1 MPQKLCLALA
11 LALALAGAAP
21 APPADRARADY
32 APVARLLE
40 KFIAREMAD
49 KELPAVSVA
58 LVDDQQTVWV
68 AGFGLADPQAKTPAG
83 AETVYRVGSVS
94 KLFTDLAVMQLVE
107 RGTLDLDAPV
117 ERYLP
122 DFKPRNSFG
131 RPVTLRQLMSHRSGL
146 VREPPV
152 GNYFDPSGPSLAAT
166 VASLNRTALVYAPGA
181 RIKYSNA
188 AIAAVGY
195 VLERA
200 QREPFP
206 RYLKRALLE
215 PLGMGASGFEPTPEI
230 TRHLARAF
238 MWTIDGR
245 VFPAPTFEL
254 GIAPA
259 GSMYT
264 SVADLAR
271 FTSVLFAGGR
281 GPRGQMLKPETLAA
295 MWTPQFA
302 RPGEKGGFGI
312 GFSLSEL
319 EGRRRVGHGGAIY
332 GFATALAALP
342 DEKLGAVVVTTKDS
356 ANSVTDRIADLA
368 LRAMLAAREGR
379 PLPEPDVTSPVAPE
393 LARRLAGR
401 YADGEDGVELSE
413 RGGMLSRLW
422 LHGGFPA
429 RLRAAGDGL
438 ITDDRL
444 TYGERI
450 TPRPDGVEIQGKL
463 YRRAAA
469 GKPQPARPEWRG
481 LVGEYGWDH
490 DILYILEM
498 GGRLWALIEWYEFD
512 PLEQVSENVFK
523 FPDRG
528 LYDGEQLIFKR
539 DGRGRATEVEAAS
552 VVFKRR
558 QVGPE
563 DGAAQLRVKPVRPVK
578 TLLKEAMAMQPPQE
592 GGEFRQSDL
601 VELVK
606 LDPTIK
612 LDVRYATTN
621 NFLGTVFYAEA
632 RAFLQRSAAEALTRA
647 HQRLREQGY
656 GLLVFDGYRPW
667 SVTKVFW
674 EATPDDKKTFVAD
687 PSKGSR
693 HNRGCAVD
701 LTLYDLATGR
711 EVAMPS
717 PYDDMTEKAYVT
729 YDGGDAG
736 ARERREVLRDA
747 MEREGF
753 FVYPYEWWHFDYK
766 DWREYPILD
775 VPFGAL
781 SATAVAATSTSAST
795 SAWDLSQVRM
805 VDLTWT

>member
-413 RGGMLSRLW
+413 RGGTLSRLW

-578 TLLKEAMAMQPPQE
+578 TLLKEA
-592 GGEFRQSDL
+592 
-601 VELVK
+601 
-606 LDPTIK
+606 
-612 LDVRYATTN
+612 
-621 NFLGTVFYAEA
+621 
-632 RAFLQRSAAEALTRA
+632 
-647 HQRLREQGY
+647 
-656 GLLVFDGYRPW
+656 
-667 SVTKVFW
+667 
-674 EATPDDKKTFVAD
+674 
-687 PSKGSR
+687 
-693 HNRGCAVD
+693 
-701 LTLYDLATGR
+701 
-711 EVAMPS
+711 
-717 PYDDMTEKAYVT
+717 
-729 YDGGDAG
+729 
-736 ARERREVLRDA
+736 
-747 MEREGF
+747 
-753 FVYPYEWWHFDYK
+753 
-766 DWREYPILD
+766 
-775 VPFGAL
+775 
-781 SATAVAATSTSAST
+781 
-795 SAWDLSQVRM
+795 
-805 VDLTWT
+805 

>member
-58 LVDDQQTVWV
+58 LVDDQQTVWA

-83 AETVYRVGSVS
+83 SETVYRVGSVS

-152 GNYFDPSGPSLAAT
+152 GNYFDPSGPPLAAT

-195 VLERA
+195 VIERA
-200 QREPFP
+200 QREPFA

-230 TRHLARAF
+230 TRRLARAF

-281 GPRGQMLKPETLAA
+281 GPRGQLLKPETLAA

-312 GFSLSEL
+312 GFSLGEL
-319 EGRRRVGHGGAIY
+319 EGRRLVGHGGAIY
-332 GFATALAALP
+332 GFATTLAALP

-368 LRAMLAAREGR
+368 LRGMLAAREGR

-401 YADGEDGVELSE
+401 YADGEDEVELSE
-413 RGGMLSRLW
+413 RGATLSRLW
-422 LHGGFPA
+422 LRGGFPA
-429 RLRAAGDGL
+429 RLRAAGEGL

-498 GGRLWALIEWYEFD
+498 DGRLWALIEWYEFD
-512 PLEQVSENVFK
+512 PLEQVSEDVFG

-563 DGAAQLRVKPVRPVK
+563 DGAAQLRVTPVRPVK
-578 TLLKEAMAMQPPQE
+578 TLLKEAMATQPPRE

-632 RAFLQRSAAEALTRA
+632 RAFLQRPAAEALARA
-647 HQRLREQGY
+647 HRRLREQGY

-701 LTLYDLATGR
+701 LTLYDLATG
-711 EVAMPS
+711 EPVEM
-717 PYDDMTEKAYVT
+717 VGT
-729 YDGGDAG
+729 YDETTDRSYPDYPGGTSLQRWHRG
-736 ARERREVLRDA
+736 VLREA

-753 FVYPYEWWHFDYK
+753 TVFDAEWWHFDYR
-766 DWREYPILD
+766 DWRQYPIGN
-775 VPFGAL
+775 VPFER
-781 SATAVAATSTSAST
+781 
-795 SAWDLSQVRM
+795 VR
-805 VDLTWT
+805 